1 MNLLTAAIQVHAIV
15 DSLPRKDSWEIFYYC
30 STAVLALIAG
40 FTLFAI
46 RNQAK
51 KTAEAAQAT
60 RDATEAIQRQADLME
75 GQTRA
80 TENAAKAARDN
91 AEAAR
96 LNAQALINTERP
108 WLVVTWASDPRT
120 PGLFRFRC
128 RNHGNT
134 PAMVIALSAMPL
146 FAQNPNLQTPP
157 SYLAPGIPP
166 DLNII
171 VHGRSFLIDHGVNAE
186 KYIAGNGVKDA
197 IYKSDQFL
205 VYYGNVV
212 YRDTLYP
219 DSSSEGL
226 HETRW
231 CFFYRPYEKRFVRS
245 GPVEYNR
252 YT

>member
-171 VHGRSFLIDHGVNAE
+171 VHGRLPLAHGHARWTPTCHARCHSLQPPRPLRSQSFHVSPLRFGSPPWLRE
-186 KYIAGNGVKDA
+186 P
-197 IYKSDQFL
+197 
-205 VYYGNVV
+205 
-212 YRDTLYP
+212 TLNSP
-219 DSSSEGL
+219 KGQ
-226 HETRW
+226 R
-231 CFFYRPYEKRFVRS
+231 K
-245 GPVEYNR
+245 
-252 YT
+252 